1 MKKSITQFLEV
12 GTKKLESAGEKFIK
26 NPTDIAS
33 FAMAV
38 KEEILVLGLSLI
50 QEMLE
55 DMDQAIKDNQVRKSS
70 WDIVK
75 VDKKSLITCIGSV
88 EFRKTLYQNKKNGK
102 RMYLLDGALSLSSH
116 QRITE
121 DAIAQLYEETVQT
134 SYRRGGEAVSLLDN
148 VSKQTVKSLLHNTK
162 FPEEV
167 IPDEKRKVKYLYI
180 DADEDHVA
188 LQYLVKKGDTKT
200 LARKNNGTIAKLVY
214 VYEGVEPV
222 APKSKRHRLINP
234 HYFSGCYES
243 EKNKD
248 LWDEVYEY
256 IDNNYDIDSIERIF
270 LNGDGGNWIKAGK
283 SRIKGI
289 TYVLDEF
296 HMSKYLT
303 KMTRHLMDSADDA
316 RGEIY
321 EIIRK
326 GTKEDF
332 EKEVDRL
339 CSYATDCSEI
349 GKIREAGEYF
359 LNNWTAAKTRITQRS
374 KIFGCSAEGHVSHVL
389 SFRMSSRPMG
399 WSKRGCDQMAKL
411 RAYYWNK
418 RDMLELA
425 KYQKEALPKAAGA
438 ESDVISSTDVVRNLH
453 PDYTGEGTYFDR
465 LQVHLSDRMTK
476 RLRYG
481 VYDFIYRLK

>member
-1 MKKSITQFLEV
+1 MEKSITQFLKE
-12 GTKKLESAGEKFIK
+12 GTKNLESAGEKFIK

-33 FAMAV
+33 YAMAV

-55 DMDQAIKDNQVRKSS
+55 NMDQAIKENHVRKAS

-75 VDKKSLITCIGSV
+75 VDKKSLITCIGAV
-88 EFRKTLYQNKKNGK
+88 DFRKTLYQNKKNGK
-102 RMYLLDGALSLSSH
+102 RMYLLDAALGINPH

-121 DAIAQLYEETVQT
+121 DAISQLYEEAVQT
-134 SYRRGGEAVSLLDN
+134 SYRRGGESVSLLDN

-162 FPEEV
+162 FPKEITPTER
-167 IPDEKRKVKYLYI
+167 RKVKYLYI
-180 DADEDHVA
+180 DADEDHIA

-200 LARKNNGTIAKLVY
+200 LTRKNNGTIAKLVY
-214 VYEGVEPV
+214 VYEGIEPV
-222 APKSKRHRLINP
+222 APKSNRHRLINP
-234 HYFSGCYES
+234 HYFSGCYEGD
-243 EKNKD
+243 KNKD

-256 IDNNYDIDSIERIF
+256 IDNNYDIDSVERIY
-270 LNGDGGNWIKAGK
+270 LNGDGGSWIKSGK

-316 RGEIY
+316 RSEIY

-339 CSYATDCSEI
+339 CGYTTDYSEI
-349 GKIREAGEYF
+349 VKIQEAGKYF
-359 LNNWTAAKTRITQRS
+359 LNNWTAAKTRIIQRN

-399 WSKRGCDQMAKL
+399 WSKQGCDQMAKL

-425 KYQKEALPKAAGA
+425 RYQKEVLQKAAGA
-438 ESDVISSTDVVRNLH
+438 EKDVISSTDVMRNIH
-453 PDYTGEGTYFDR
+453 RDYSGEGAYYER
-465 LQVHLSDRMTK
+465 LQVHLSDRMTR

-481 VYDFIYRLK
+481 IYDFIYRLK